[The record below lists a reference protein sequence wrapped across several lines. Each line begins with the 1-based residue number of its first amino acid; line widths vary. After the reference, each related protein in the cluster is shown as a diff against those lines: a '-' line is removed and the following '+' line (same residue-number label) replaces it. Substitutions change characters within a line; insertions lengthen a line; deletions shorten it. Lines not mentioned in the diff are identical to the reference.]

1 MHVLDARFR
10 LRGAGVTG
18 ALRQLCMEVAPDFV
32 ASEEMAPQD
41 LEHDTAGTQSLH
53 DAAVCRALLQRA
65 AGLVPDSLP
74 PESSL
79 YVCLGTF

>member
-41 LEHDTAGTQSLH
+41 LEQDSVMS
-53 DAAVCRALLQRA
+53 DAMA
-65 AGLVPDSLP
+65 P
-74 PESSL
+74 
-79 YVCLGTF
+79 